1 MQKSIKL
8 SSVQTDLPIELQHL
22 WVGEIVFYAWA
33 VFHLDKGPVSG
44 SSNRPSDG
52 SGHLPAFPPVR
63 DKGARK
69 YTDSM
74 AANHELS
81 VDLM

>member
-33 VFHLDKGPVSG
+33 VFHLNCTP
-44 SSNRPSDG
+44 R
-52 SGHLPAFPPVR
+52 SGHEIDP
-63 DKGARK
+63 
-69 YTDSM
+69 
-74 AANHELS
+74 
-81 VDLM
+81 